1 MQAILNYLK
10 KYGQRLDTE
19 IAEATG
25 LPLPTVHELIEQ
37 LAAQGEIMKC
47 KVTRYDGDVA
57 HVGIL
62 CRTSGSIPVSSPGRK
77 PGAKAVAE

>member
-1 MQAILNYLK
+1 VQAS
-10 KYGQRLDTE
+10 
-19 IAEATG
+19 
-25 LPLPTVHELIEQ
+25 IEQ

-47 KVTRYDGDVA
+47 KVTRYEGDVA

>member
-1 MQAILNYLK
+1 MQDILNYLK

-47 KVTRYDGDVA
+47 KVTRYEGEVA
-57 HVGIL
+57 HTGIQ
-62 CRTSGSIPVSSPGRK
+62 CRMAGSIPPSSPGRK
-77 PGAKAVAE
+77 PGAKGAAE